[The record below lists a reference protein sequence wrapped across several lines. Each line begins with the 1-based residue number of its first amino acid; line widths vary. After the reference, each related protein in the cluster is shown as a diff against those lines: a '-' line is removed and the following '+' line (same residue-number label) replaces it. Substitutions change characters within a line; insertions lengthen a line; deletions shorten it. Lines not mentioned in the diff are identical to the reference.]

1 MFSSST
7 LSVASAL
14 VGAVLFAAPG
24 AFAGECPAGQ
34 VRANVSKPMTTP
46 KGVTDTVLAA
56 IDLSN
61 EKIGAKEHQLRIRK
75 LEIEP
80 GGVVPFHSHGDRPAL
95 IYIVEGE
102 VYEYS
107 SQCAVPILHKTG
119 DVAPETHATS
129 HWWQNTT
136 DKKVV
141 LLSADILHDASDK
154 NM

>member
-1 MFSSST
+1 MFT
-7 LSVASAL
+7 LRALSVA
-14 VGAVLFAAPG
+14 GAVAGAALFATPV

-34 VRANVSKPMTTP
+34 LHANVTKPMTMP

-56 IDLSN
+56 VDLSK
-61 EKIGAKEHQLRIRK
+61 EKIGAKERQLRIRK

-95 IYIVEGE
+95 IYIIEGE
-102 VYEYS
+102 IFEYS
-107 SQCAVPILHKTG
+107 SQCAVPILHKAG

-141 LLSADILHDASDK
+141 LLSADILHDATDK